1 MRPLAV
7 SFALLFVS
15 LAVASEEAWPR
26 KGDTVYISASFK
38 KLNAPSLVAGARM
51 QYDMPACAKVEIVK
65 EDAKKSRWVTKDPIG
80 GTERLEGAWL
90 PRMHKTKAEC
100 EAQLSADGEPGVE
113 RSGETF
119 KIVPAEPKK

>member
-1 MRPLAV
+1 
-7 SFALLFVS
+7 LFFVP
-15 LAVASEEAWPR
+15 LAVASEDAWPH

-38 KLNAPSLVAGARM
+38 KLNAASPVAGARM
-51 QYDMPACAKVEIVK
+51 QYDMPACAKVEVVK
-65 EDAKKSRWVTKDPIG
+65 ADVKKSRWVTRDPIG

-100 EAQLSADGEPGVE
+100 DAQLSADGEPSVE

-119 KIVPAEPKK
+119 KIVPAEAKK